1 MNPNEN
7 VFLTQRDVV
16 RANDVA
22 EFRII
27 LKLSITLSTTGNIKL
42 DFSKTDINGKS
53 GGFTSVSTEKK
64 VCEIIDIAT

>member
-42 DFSKTDINGKS
+42 DFSKTDINGKA
-53 GGFTSVSTEKK
+53 GGFTSVLTENK